1 MPHCHNFEF
10 IFEARRQWL
19 RLRIGCRHLLES
31 ARVSRRRRIRHPT
44 SLVWC
49 TMDSTTQKAP
59 TTHSTGS
66 LPSTAPVERGGNDAK
81 EEQRAHAQLCEL
93 LGSDDPNRL
102 EACVAIVRQLFNADA
117 AGLHILPSSKQPAT
131 AQLEVV
137 CGVPETHQTI
147 QPSIGT
153 GLAKLCFSARAPIVL
168 PEQEIELT
176 YLRHLRPRIIHILM
190 APIYDDQRQR
200 LGAIWLAQITSAI
213 TYSRADTLVLGR
225 VTKDLALAL
234 KMRERELQQLTL

>member
-1 MPHCHNFEF
+1 MY
-10 IFEARRQWL
+10 
-19 RLRIGCRHLLES
+19 
-31 ARVSRRRRIRHPT
+31 
-44 SLVWC
+44 
-49 TMDSTTQKAP
+49 STTQKASAEP
-59 TTHSTGS
+59 LSGI
-66 LPSTAPVERGGNDAK
+66 LPSTAPIAHGVNDAND
-81 EEQRAHAQLCEL
+81 EQRAHAQLREL

-102 EACVAIVRQLFNADA
+102 ETCVAIVRRLFNADA
-117 AGLHILPSSKQPAT
+117 AGLHIFPSSKPPAT

-190 APIYDDQRQR
+190 APIYDEQRQR
-200 LGAIWLAQITSAI
+200 LGAIWLAQITSTV

-234 KMRERELQQLTL
+234 KMRERELQQTSHQVSSQSR